1 MSINLSSYRDIQTN
15 LFVKMDV
22 PGYQVLTFSDYHK
35 DFTIGATTYQALG
48 ELLTVTNTTDELRA
62 SPRDITVT
70 ISGIPNGNVSE
81 ILNNRINGSDVVIH
95 RAFFNSTTGELLS
108 ITGNPAGKFHGIASN
123 FEIADELSMG
133 SDLGSVTISI
143 TVTSVVEL
151 LNNKTSG
158 RRTNPTDFP
167 SESSMSR
174 VSALA
179 KSNFNFGAPQ

>member
-1 MSINLSSYRDIQTN
+1 
-15 LFVKMDV
+15 
-22 PGYQVLTFSDYHK
+22 
-35 DFTIGATTYQALG
+35 
-48 ELLTVTNTTDELRA
+48 
-62 SPRDITVT
+62 
-70 ISGIPNGNVSE
+70 
-81 ILNNRINGSDVVIH
+81 
-95 RAFFNSTTGELLS
+95 
-108 ITGNPAGKFHGIASN
+108 
-123 FEIADELSMG
+123 MG

-158 RRTNPTDFP
+158 RRTNPSDFP